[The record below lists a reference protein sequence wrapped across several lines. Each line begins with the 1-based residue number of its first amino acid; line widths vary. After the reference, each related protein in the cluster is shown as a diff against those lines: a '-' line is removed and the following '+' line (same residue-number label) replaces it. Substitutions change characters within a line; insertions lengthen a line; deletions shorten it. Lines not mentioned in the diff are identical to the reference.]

1 MICREGQV
9 LSNGRRCRSYRKDPP
24 RVNPVIPAAGG
35 NDFVDVAVINYV
47 AHRLGYDTEECIR
60 MALEDGH
67 IELYHR
73 NRSGYREYDTYRF
86 TAKGCKARDEHTRRV
101 YQKSYE
107 MARRHEEEERRKN
120 GGARP
125 PLAAPRGRTSLPADG
140 QMSAAV

>member
-1 MICREGQV
+1 M
-9 LSNGRRCRSYRKDPP
+9 NGRRCRSYRKDPP

-35 NDFVDVAVINYV
+35 NETVDVAVINYV

-60 MALEDGH
+60 MALEDGY

-120 GGARP
+120 GGAWP
-125 PLAAPRGRTSLPADG
+125 PLVVPSGSPPPPVAAELAPA
-140 QMSAAV
+140 A